1 MVQETISAQRQGRK
15 KVFIV
20 LFDFSKTLI
29 AKLAIAAA
37 IRVAAITASYGG
49 RFFAVG
55 VCMFVSCLAR
65 LTMT

>member
-37 IRVAAITASYGG
+37 IRVAAITASY
-49 RFFAVG
+49 
-55 VCMFVSCLAR
+55 
-65 LTMT
+65 